1 MHSVNHNKLSG
12 EMHFEVVMFSVYISG
27 SQPFKGQVS
36 PTKIISKIFRVE
48 NGWKK
53 VVVVVVVFISLYP

>member
-27 SQPFKGQVS
+27 SQPFEGQVS
-36 PTKIISKIFRVE
+36 PTKKIPRFLGLICFK
-48 NGWKK
+48 NKQLNN
-53 VVVVVVVFISLYP
+53 F